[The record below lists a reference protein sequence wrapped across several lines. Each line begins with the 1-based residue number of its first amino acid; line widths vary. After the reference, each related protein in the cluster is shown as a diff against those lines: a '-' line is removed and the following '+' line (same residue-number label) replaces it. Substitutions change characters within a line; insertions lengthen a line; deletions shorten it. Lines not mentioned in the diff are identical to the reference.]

1 LDTEGVPEADW
12 TPPFTLEERL
22 KYALT
27 PGPLYIRYRAF
38 KEFWR
43 GEREVRV
50 LRDLADRARNSLD
63 VGAQKGVYSYF
74 LARHSRHVYAFE
86 PNPKN
91 FAVLRRNLGRRVTVS
106 PLALSNRSGPAML
119 RVPRRA
125 SGYSSQG
132 ASLSSVKV
140 SDDDDHRVL
149 RVQAMRIDD
158 LEIPDIGFI
167 KIDVEGFEAEVLEGA
182 AQTLARDRPV
192 LLVELEERHVKRPIE
207 AAIGDIEALGYRAR
221 ILRDGR
227 LLDLSHFDPERHHR
241 APQTRADYIFNFI
254 FLPEPT
260 G

>member
-1 LDTEGVPEADW
+1 MKTTSEPDADW
-12 TPPFTLEERL
+12 TPPHTLEERL
-22 KYALT
+22 KYALV

-63 VGAQKGVYSYF
+63 VGAHKGVYSYF
-74 LARHSRHVYAFE
+74 LARCSRHVYAFE

-106 PLALSNRSGPAML
+106 PLALSNRSGPAFL

-125 SGYSSQG
+125 GGYSSQG

-140 SDDDDHRVL
+140 ADGDAYREL
-149 RVQAMRIDD
+149 RVQASRIDD
-158 LEIPDIGFI
+158 LDIPDIGFI

-182 AQTLARDRPV
+182 TQTLARDRPV
-192 LLVELEERHVKRPIE
+192 LLVEIEECHVKRPIE
-207 AAIGDIEALGYRAR
+207 AAIRYVEGLGYRAR
-221 ILRDGR
+221 ILRDGK

-241 APQTRADYIFNFI
+241 APPSRADYIYNFI
-254 FLPEPT
+254 FLPT
-260 G
+260 TQ